1 MKIALVLG
9 IVAVIT
15 NIFLV
20 LYAKRINH
28 KAKADE
34 LSNPKDDYNINSYE
48 YLNTP
53 EVKRL
58 RRSAAAELSISVE
71 ELDRMSAKEVTQLAK
86 DQELINTG

>member
-9 IVAVIT
+9 ILAVIA

-28 KAKADE
+28 KANAGE
-34 LSNPKDDYNINSYE
+34 ISNPKDDYTINSYE
-48 YLNTP
+48 HLNTAT
-53 EVKRL
+53 VKRL

-71 ELDRMSAKEVTQLAK
+71 ELGRMSAKEVTQLAK
-86 DQELINTG
+86 DQDLINTG